1 MEEWTMECKFE
12 KESLEKLKALCGIPE
27 EIEHKIID
35 IYNYM
40 AKEKAGKIVL
50 EFEDGIKMICKI
62 DASKWKDAPK
72 INLDDVLKGDK

>member
-1 MEEWTMECKFE
+1 MEEWSMECKFE
-12 KESLEKLKALCGIPE
+12 EETLEKLKTLCGIPE

-62 DASKWKDAPK
+62 DATKQKDVPK
-72 INLDDVLKGDK
+72 IDLDDILKGE